1 MKQTKFNTIFEQYVS
16 ESSDTSVENTQ
27 NKSPDNKLQTIAKSL
42 LDTLNKKYNNNAD
55 MIISVIKG
63 ALGEK
68 TDASTNDVNEL
79 KQNIQAALK

>member
-16 ESSDTSVENTQ
+16 ESNDTSVENTQ

-55 MIISVIKG
+55 IIISIIKG

-68 TDASTNDVNEL
+68 TDASANDVNEL